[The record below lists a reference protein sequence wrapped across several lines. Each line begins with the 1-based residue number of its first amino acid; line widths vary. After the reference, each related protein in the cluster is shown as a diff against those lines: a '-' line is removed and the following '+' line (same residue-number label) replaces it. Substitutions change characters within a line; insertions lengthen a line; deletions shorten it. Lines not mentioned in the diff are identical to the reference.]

1 MAFYFDIKDNDY
13 LFPNINDENVLFH
26 FNLGLENSYS
36 NNIDIS
42 NSKMFNNFFESYNQ
56 LDISPIDYKKE
67 DFVNDDNINEI
78 NNNNEF
84 NVQKNETKEEILFQ
98 KTAAVTNQKDFK
110 ESFLQKKRKLIY
122 EKEESY
128 KNEVTPKTN
137 KDKIFLIYKETK
149 KKVRKGRKT
158 KFQSGGKHNK
168 FSSDNMI
175 RKIKVFLFSVL
186 LRFINQSIKQE
197 SQTGEQNLKE
207 KDYSKTF
214 LVKVKQEIILKI
226 NVEYNLKLL
235 DSKLKNIFS
244 NDISKKVKS
253 LDLDLNKNLIKEI
266 FAQNKLV
273 KTKQILNMTLYQ
285 CLEHFRG
292 TKYYKELAGLEKE
305 FNFVINDLKIK
316 GENEKYIS
324 EFIYLINTFKEF
336 YNKKIPR
343 RPREN
348 LA

>member
-137 KDKIFLIYKETK
+137 KDKIFLIYKEAK
-149 KKVRKGRKT
+149 KKSKEGKKDKISIRRKT
-158 KFQSGGKHNK
+158 
-168 FSSDNMI
+168 
-175 RKIKVFLFSVL
+175 
-186 LRFINQSIKQE
+186 
-197 SQTGEQNLKE
+197 
-207 KDYSKTF
+207 
-214 LVKVKQEIILKI
+214 
-226 NVEYNLKLL
+226 
-235 DSKLKNIFS
+235 
-244 NDISKKVKS
+244 
-253 LDLDLNKNLIKEI
+253 
-266 FAQNKLV
+266 
-273 KTKQILNMTLYQ
+273 
-285 CLEHFRG
+285 
-292 TKYYKELAGLEKE
+292 
-305 FNFVINDLKIK
+305 
-316 GENEKYIS
+316 
-324 EFIYLINTFKEF
+324 
-336 YNKKIPR
+336 
-343 RPREN
+343 
-348 LA
+348 

>member
-122 EKEESY
+122 EKE
-128 KNEVTPKTN
+128 
-137 KDKIFLIYKETK
+137 
-149 KKVRKGRKT
+149 
-158 KFQSGGKHNK
+158 
-168 FSSDNMI
+168 
-175 RKIKVFLFSVL
+175 
-186 LRFINQSIKQE
+186 
-197 SQTGEQNLKE
+197 
-207 KDYSKTF
+207 
-214 LVKVKQEIILKI
+214 
-226 NVEYNLKLL
+226 
-235 DSKLKNIFS
+235 
-244 NDISKKVKS
+244 KS
-253 LDLDLNKNLIKEI
+253 
-266 FAQNKLV
+266 
-273 KTKQILNMTLYQ
+273 
-285 CLEHFRG
+285 
-292 TKYYKELAGLEKE
+292 
-305 FNFVINDLKIK
+305 
-316 GENEKYIS
+316 
-324 EFIYLINTFKEF
+324 
-336 YNKKIPR
+336 
-343 RPREN
+343 
-348 LA
+348 

>member
-137 KDKIFLIYKETK
+137 KDKIFLI
-149 KKVRKGRKT
+149 
-158 KFQSGGKHNK
+158 
-168 FSSDNMI
+168 
-175 RKIKVFLFSVL
+175 L
-186 LRFINQSIKQE
+186 
-197 SQTGEQNLKE
+197 NL
-207 KDYSKTF
+207 
-214 LVKVKQEIILKI
+214 IILNYI
-226 NVEYNLKLL
+226 LHLFLK
-235 DSKLKNIFS
+235 
-244 NDISKKVKS
+244 
-253 LDLDLNKNLIKEI
+253 
-266 FAQNKLV
+266 
-273 KTKQILNMTLYQ
+273 
-285 CLEHFRG
+285 
-292 TKYYKELAGLEKE
+292 
-305 FNFVINDLKIK
+305 
-316 GENEKYIS
+316 
-324 EFIYLINTFKEF
+324 
-336 YNKKIPR
+336 
-343 RPREN
+343 
-348 LA
+348 

>member
-137 KDKIFLIYKETK
+137 KDKIFLIYKE
-149 KKVRKGRKT
+149 
-158 KFQSGGKHNK
+158 
-168 FSSDNMI
+168 
-175 RKIKVFLFSVL
+175 
-186 LRFINQSIKQE
+186 
-197 SQTGEQNLKE
+197 
-207 KDYSKTF
+207 
-214 LVKVKQEIILKI
+214 
-226 NVEYNLKLL
+226 
-235 DSKLKNIFS
+235 
-244 NDISKKVKS
+244 
-253 LDLDLNKNLIKEI
+253 
-266 FAQNKLV
+266 
-273 KTKQILNMTLYQ
+273 
-285 CLEHFRG
+285 
-292 TKYYKELAGLEKE
+292 
-305 FNFVINDLKIK
+305 
-316 GENEKYIS
+316 
-324 EFIYLINTFKEF
+324 
-336 YNKKIPR
+336 
-343 RPREN
+343 
-348 LA
+348 